1 MTISLTIYYFS
12 TCLQLQ
18 DALDAKVTLLHEH
31 SKKITGVVVHQQ
43 LDAHSDVKSVVK
55 RILVGVVPDRG
66 GRANEV
72 RPKQIADLKKSSFG
86 PQNSS
91 GGKGGATNSSTKS
104 ANTNPPRNSGR
115 KVKIT
120 SPSADA
126 AALSKSSKEVNKKS
140 KN

>member
-1 MTISLTIYYFS
+1 
-12 TCLQLQ
+12 
-18 DALDAKVTLLHEH
+18 VTLLHEH
-31 SKKITGVVVHQQ
+31 SKKITGVAVQQQ

-86 PQNSS
+86 SQSNSV
-91 GGKGGATNSSTKS
+91 GKGGVTNSSTKS
-104 ANTNPPRNSGR
+104 AFTNPPRNSGGR

-120 SPSADA
+120 SPSVDTA
-126 AALSKSSKEVNKKS
+126 APSKPNKETNKKS

>member
-1 MTISLTIYYFS
+1 M
-12 TCLQLQ
+12 QLQ

-31 SKKITGVVVHQQ
+31 SKKITGVAVHQQ

-55 RILVGVVPDRG
+55 LILVGVVPDRG

-91 GGKGGATNSSTKS
+91 GGKSGATNSSTKS

-126 AALSKSSKEVNKKS
+126 AAPSKSSKEVNKKS